1 MIKEKLFK
9 PKTEASV
16 NNFVSNILTWKK
28 ISKDID
34 HVTLLERV
42 LDESG
47 YTEMLIKEKSP
58 ESESRLENL
67 KELRSSMKIYANIDE
82 FLENISLQTSLDE
95 EWDGDKI
102 NIMTIHSA
110 KGLEFNVVFLPGLE
124 EGLFPHQKSI
134 DEKGFEAVEEER
146 RLAYVAMTRAKNR
159 LFISLS
165 LIHI

>member
-1 MIKEKLFK
+1 ME
-9 PKTEASV
+9 
-16 NNFVSNILTWKK
+16 K

-95 EWDGDKI
+95 EDGDKI

-110 KGLEFNVVFLPGLE
+110 KGLN
-124 EGLFPHQKSI
+124 S
-134 DEKGFEAVEEER
+134 
-146 RLAYVAMTRAKNR
+146 M
-159 LFISLS
+159 
-165 LIHI
+165 